1 MEVTV
6 PSRILSCG
14 ALRPSSGGGVGGR
27 RRGSR
32 SSAYPAPACS
42 SSSSSSCPLS
52 TAGVSV
58 RASLTTGFMGSL
70 AGGLRVP
77 SLRLPLSGSKG
88 KRGVVTMVIPF
99 LRGNAWEQPPPDLAS
114 YLYKNR
120 IVYLGMSLVPSV
132 TELMLAEFLYLQYED
147 EEKPIYLYVNSTG
160 TTKGG
165 EKLGYETEAF
175 AIYDVMRYVKPPI
188 FTLCVGNAWGEAA
201 LLLAAGARGNRA
213 ALPSSTIMIKQPIAR
228 FQGQA
233 TDIELARKEVRN
245 VKAELVK
252 LYARHTGQTTE
263 QIETDIRRPK
273 YFSPSEAVE
282 YGIIDKVLY
291 NERGTDDK
299 SVVSD
304 LKRPSSYSL
313 QSRL

>member
-1 MEVTV
+1 MLVATMASHLLPTTRIKLAS
-6 PSRILSCG
+6 PSPNPKPILS
-14 ALRPSSGGGVGGR
+14 APS
-27 RRGSR
+27 
-32 SSAYPAPACS
+32 
-42 SSSSSSCPLS
+42 
-52 TAGVSV
+52 SV
-58 RASLTTGFMGSL
+58 RASLSPSFLSPFVGGSVL
-70 AGGLRVP
+70 GDFSGPKIRPA
-77 SLRLPLSGSKG
+77 SLNPYSSDSRC
-88 KRGVVTMVIPF
+88 KRSVVTMVIPF
-99 LRGNAWEQPPPDLAS
+99 SRGSAWEQPPPDLAS

-132 TELMLAEFLYLQYED
+132 TELILAEFLYLQYED
-147 EEKPIYLYVNSTG
+147 EEKPIYLYINSTG

-201 LLLAAGARGNRA
+201 LLLAAGAKGNRS

-233 TDIELARKEVRN
+233 SDVELMRKEVKN

-252 LYARHTGQTTE
+252 LYSKHIGKSPE
-263 QIETDIRRPK
+263 QIEEDIRRPK

-291 NERGTDDK
+291 NERGNEDRG
-299 SVVSD
+299 VLSD
-304 LKRPSSYSL
+304 LKKAQL
-313 QSRL
+313 I

>member
-1 MEVTV
+1 MASILFPTTRMRLNTTLSV
-6 PSRILSCG
+6 PAPPPTSPSSR
-14 ALRPSSGGGVGGR
+14 RPSPPTTFLSPFVGGSVSGDFAGLR
-27 RRGSR
+27 IR
-32 SSAYPAPACS
+32 PASLIDS
-42 SSSSSSCPLS
+42 SSNS
-52 TAGVSV
+52 TS
-58 RASLTTGFMGSL
+58 R
-70 AGGLRVP
+70 
-77 SLRLPLSGSKG
+77 G

-99 LRGNAWEQPPPDLAS
+99 SRGSAWEQPPPDLAS

-132 TELMLAEFLYLQYED
+132 TELILAEFLYLQYED

-201 LLLAAGARGNRA
+201 LLLAAGAKGNRS

-233 TDIELARKEVRN
+233 TDVELMRKEVRN

-252 LYARHTGQTTE
+252 LYAKHVGKSPE
-263 QIETDIRRPK
+263 QIEEDIRRPK

-291 NERGTDDK
+291 NERSSEDRG
-299 SVVSD
+299 VLSD
-304 LKRPSSYSL
+304 LKKAQL
-313 QSRL
+313 I

>member
-1 MEVTV
+1 MLVATMASHLIPTTRIKLV
-6 PSRILSCG
+6 SSSPNRNPILS
-14 ALRPSSGGGVGGR
+14 APS
-27 RRGSR
+27 
-32 SSAYPAPACS
+32 
-42 SSSSSSCPLS
+42 
-52 TAGVSV
+52 SV
-58 RASLTTGFMGSL
+58 RASLSTSFLSPFVGGSVLGGFSGLKIRPTSL
-70 AGGLRVP
+70 NPYSFDSR
-77 SLRLPLSGSKG
+77 G

-99 LRGNAWEQPPPDLAS
+99 SRGSAWEQPPPDLAS

-132 TELMLAEFLYLQYED
+132 TELILAEFLYLQYED
-147 EEKPIYLYVNSTG
+147 EEKPIYLYINSTG

-201 LLLAAGARGNRA
+201 LLLAAGAKGNRS

-233 TDIELARKEVRN
+233 SDVELMRKEVKN

-252 LYARHTGQTTE
+252 LYSKHIGKSPE
-263 QIETDIRRPK
+263 QIEEDIRRPK

-291 NERGTDDK
+291 NERGSEDRGAL
-299 SVVSD
+299 SD
-304 LKRPSSYSL
+304 LKKAQL
-313 QSRL
+313 I

>member
-1 MEVTV
+1 MATHFFPTTSRMPSPSTTRN
-6 PSRILSCG
+6 PSRPLTLKATLSTSFLSPFVG
-14 ALRPSSGGGVGGR
+14 GSVTADLTGQKIRPASLCPTSSG
-27 RRGSR
+27 SR
-32 SSAYPAPACS
+32 
-42 SSSSSSCPLS
+42 
-52 TAGVSV
+52 
-58 RASLTTGFMGSL
+58 
-70 AGGLRVP
+70 
-77 SLRLPLSGSKG
+77 G

-99 LRGNAWEQPPPDLAS
+99 SRGSAWEQPPPDLAS

-132 TELMLAEFLYLQYED
+132 TELILAEFLYLQYED

-175 AIYDVMRYVKPPI
+175 AIYDVMKYVKPPI

-201 LLLAAGARGNRA
+201 LLLAAGAKGNRS
-213 ALPSSTIMIKQPIAR
+213 ALPSSTIMIKQPIGR

-233 TDIELARKEVRN
+233 TDVDLMRKEVKN
-245 VKAELVK
+245 VKTELVK
-252 LYARHTGQTTE
+252 LYSKHIGKPVE
-263 QIETDIRRPK
+263 QIEADIRRPK

-291 NERGTDDK
+291 NDRSSEDRG
-299 SVVSD
+299 VLSD
-304 LKRPSSYSL
+304 LKKAQL
-313 QSRL
+313 IQ

>member
-1 MEVTV
+1 MASHLFPTTRTTLSPNLILASSS
-6 PSRILSCG
+6 PSSSR
-14 ALRPSSGGGVGGR
+14 RPSLPTSFLSPSVGG
-27 RRGSR
+27 
-32 SSAYPAPACS
+32 
-42 SSSSSSCPLS
+42 
-52 TAGVSV
+52 SV
-58 RASLTTGFMGSL
+58 LGDFSGLKIRPASLNPSSYSNYGS
-70 AGGLRVP
+70 
-77 SLRLPLSGSKG
+77 

-99 LRGNAWEQPPPDLAS
+99 SRGSAWEQTPPDLAS

-132 TELMLAEFLYLQYED
+132 TELILAEFLYLQYED

-201 LLLAAGARGNRA
+201 LLLAAGAKGNRSS
-213 ALPSSTIMIKQPIAR
+213 LPSSTIMIKQPIAR

-233 TDIELARKEVRN
+233 TDVELMRKEVRN

-252 LYARHTGQTTE
+252 LYAKHIGKSPE
-263 QIETDIRRPK
+263 EIEADIRRPK
-273 YFSPSEAVE
+273 YFTPTEAVE

-291 NERGTDDK
+291 NERGSEDRG
-299 SVVSD
+299 VMSD
-304 LKRPSSYSL
+304 LKKAQL
-313 QSRL
+313 I

>member
-1 MEVTV
+1 MEVATV
-6 PSRILSCG
+6 SSHFFLHTRMVSSPHPRSRNSKRTLNC
-14 ALRPSSGGGVGGR
+14 SG
-27 RRGSR
+27 
-32 SSAYPAPACS
+32 
-42 SSSSSSCPLS
+42 
-52 TAGVSV
+52 GVSV
-58 RASLTTGFMGSL
+58 RSLTSNLVVPFVGGSVSGDFCGQKIRPASLN
-70 AGGLRVP
+70 P
-77 SLRLPLSGSKG
+77 SLTFSSDSRR

-99 LRGNAWEQPPPDLAS
+99 LRGSAWEQPPPDLAS

-132 TELMLAEFLYLQYED
+132 TELILAEFLYLQYED
-147 EEKPIYLYVNSTG
+147 DQKPIYLYMNSTG

-201 LLLAAGARGNRA
+201 LLLAAGAKGNRS

-233 TDIELARKEVRN
+233 TDIDLARKEVKN
-245 VKAELVK
+245 VKKELVN
-252 LYARHTGQTTE
+252 LYARHIGKSPE
-263 QIETDIRRPK
+263 KIEEDIRRPK

-291 NERGTDDK
+291 NERAGEDHG
-299 SVVSD
+299 VVSD
-304 LKRPSSYSL
+304 LKKAQL
-313 QSRL
+313 I